1 MKAVVWQG
9 IGDIRVAEVA
19 DPKITEPYDV
29 VVRLTT
35 SAICGTD
42 LHFVRGTMSGM
53 KPGTVLGHEGVGVV
67 EQVGPGVRN
76 LLEGDRVVI
85 PSTIGCGYCSY
96 CRAGY
101 YSQCDNANPGG
112 KQAGT
117 AFFGGPEAAGGF
129 DGMQAEKVRVPY
141 GNIGLVKLPDDVSDD
156 DAIMLSDIFPTG
168 WFGAEI
174 AGVGPGDVVVLY
186 GAGPVGQF
194 ALWSALHKGA
204 GRVIV
209 VDRVEDRLAAAQREG
224 AEVVNFDRED
234 PIEAIMELTG
244 GAGADRV
251 IDAVGVDAEPAS
263 GGPAAKESQP
273 RPEEVAEVAPEQNPT
288 PEGVYTP
295 GQAPTQAAE
304 WAVQS
309 VAKAGSIGIIGVYSP
324 EVARYP
330 IGEAMNK
337 NLTIKMG
344 NTPHRRYIPTLL
356 EFVKSG
362 IIEPGAI
369 LSQDTPVTSALEA
382 YAAFDQRRPGWMK
395 VSLEPG
401 A

>member
-1 MKAVVWQG
+1 M
-9 IGDIRVAEVA
+9 
-19 DPKITEPYDV
+19 
-29 VVRLTT
+29 
-35 SAICGTD
+35 
-42 LHFVRGTMSGM
+42 
-53 KPGTVLGHEGVGVV
+53 
-67 EQVGPGVRN
+67 
-76 LLEGDRVVI
+76 
-85 PSTIGCGYCSY
+85 
-96 CRAGY
+96 
-101 YSQCDNANPGG
+101 
-112 KQAGT
+112 
-117 AFFGGPEAAGGF
+117 
-129 DGMQAEKVRVPY
+129 PY
-141 GNIGLVKLPDDVSDD
+141 GNVGLVKLPDDVGDD
-156 DAIMLSDIFPTG
+156 DAIMLSDIFPTAYY
-168 WFGAEI
+168 GAEL
-174 AGVGPGDVVVLY
+174 AEVGPGDVVAIY

-194 ALWSALHKGA
+194 AIWSAFHKRA

-209 VDRVEDRLAAAQREG
+209 VDRIEDRLAAAQREG

-234 PIEAIMELTG
+234 PVEALMELTG

-263 GGPAAKESQP
+263 GGPAAGESQP
-273 RPEEVAEVAPEQNPT
+273 RPDELAEVAPEQNPT
-288 PEGVYTP
+288 DEGVYTP

-304 WAVQS
+304 WAVQT

-324 EVARYP
+324 AVARYP

-344 NTPHRRYIPTLL
+344 NCPHRRYVPTLL
-356 EFVKSG
+356 EYVKSG

-395 VSLEPG
+395 VALEPS

>member
-9 IGDIRVAEVA
+9 IGDIRIAEVA
-19 DPKITEPYDV
+19 DPKIADPYDV

-42 LHFVRGTMSGM
+42 LHFVRGTMSGL

-85 PSTIGCGYCSY
+85 PSTIGCGFCSY

-129 DGMQAEKVRVPY
+129 DGLQAEKVRVPY
-141 GNIGLVKLPDDVSDD
+141 GNVGLVKLPDDVGDD
-156 DAIMLSDIFPTG
+156 DAIMLSDIFPTAYY
-168 WFGAEI
+168 GAEL
-174 AGVGPGDVVVLY
+174 AEVGPGDVVAIY

-194 ALWSALHKGA
+194 AIWSAFHLGA

-209 VDRVEDRLAAAQREG
+209 VDRIPDRLASAQREG
-224 AEVVNFDRED
+224 AEVVDFDRED

-263 GGPAAKESQP
+263 GGPAAEASQP
-273 RPEEVAEVAPEQNPT
+273 RPDEVAEVAPEQNPT
-288 PEGVYTP
+288 DEGVFTP

-324 EVARYP
+324 EVGRYP

-344 NTPHRRYIPTLL
+344 NCPHRRYIPTLL
-356 EFVKSG
+356 EYVKSG
-362 IIEPGAI
+362 IVEPGAI
-369 LSQDTPVTSALEA
+369 LTQDTPVTSALEA